1 MPGFTLPLLVF
12 IIGLFL
18 GTLLNVLIIRLPRER
33 RLLGWPR
40 CTRTGEPLAW
50 WQLLPVVGWL
60 LQRGQA
66 SNGRRLHW
74 VYPLIELLT
83 ASMLALLFVR
93 YGFSATFVYLLFVCA
108 ILIVTGTIDF
118 LYRFIYTF
126 FILGAAVVAL
136 IASVAVPF
144 VTLRA
149 SALGALAA
157 GIAFLVFFLLAQLL
171 FPGKAAPFGLGD
183 VYLGIFIGAALGL
196 RQLLPALLYGMLIA
210 GAVALLIIV
219 VRLLRVRTPEY
230 IAYGTY
236 LCLGVLLYLVV
247 EGTTP

>member
-1 MPGFTLPLLVF
+1 MPGSTLPFLVF
-12 IIGLFL
+12 VIGLLL

-83 ASMLALLFVR
+83 ASMLALLFAR

-108 ILIVTGTIDF
+108 VLIVTGTIDF

-219 VRLLRVRTPEY
+219 VRLFRVRTPEY

-247 EGTTP
+247 EGATP

>member
-157 GIAFLVFFLLAQLL
+157 GIAFIVFFLLAQLL